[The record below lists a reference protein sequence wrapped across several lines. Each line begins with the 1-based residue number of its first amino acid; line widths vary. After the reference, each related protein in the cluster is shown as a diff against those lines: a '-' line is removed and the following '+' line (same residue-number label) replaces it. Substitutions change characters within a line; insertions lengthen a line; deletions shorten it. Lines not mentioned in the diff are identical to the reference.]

1 MFGNFWNGWKV
12 GNSDTRVSPLGGR
25 YSIKKSRG
33 RREVPLGQ
41 NFQNIKYF
49 KWSTEAET
57 IGVDGELF

>member
-49 KWSTEAET
+49 K
-57 IGVDGELF
+57 